1 MKTLA
6 ILTGPQGSGNHLWS
20 KIFSLHED
28 VYGWKS
34 LLDNYWEAH
43 RYSEP
48 FAACWREPDLL
59 SQFDFSTHNHFFT
72 SISVPLGIESKGT
85 KWCPDVKAFGLKA
98 TSLGLKV
105 KICVIGR
112 DQTILQNQQQRIRE
126 ESTIRHF
133 YDALTGIQEAFP
145 CPTFLSYELLYLY
158 KAEYLKSLDL
168 GFPIA
173 WYDKRLPKILELDA
187 NRKYIH
193 TVKTSPLDECNK
205 TGIPSPWNPN
215 IEEEKPIRQRDHA
228 FDEEGTNSTGGWDP
242 TDPRSYRHEIVTGQ
256 KIDEGCDCC

>member
-1 MKTLA
+1 MMKTLT

-48 FAACWREPDLL
+48 FAACWRDPELL
-59 SQFDFSTHNHFFT
+59 SQFDFSSHDHYFT
-72 SISVPLGIESKGT
+72 SISVPLGIQSKGT
-85 KWCPDVKAFGLKA
+85 KWCPDIKEFGLKA
-98 TSLGLKV
+98 QDLGMNV

-112 DQTILQNQQQRIRE
+112 DQTILKNQQTRIRE

-133 YDALTGIQEAFP
+133 YDALKGIQEAFP
-145 CPTFLSYELLYLY
+145 CPTYLSYELLYLY
-158 KAEYLKSLDL
+158 KQEYLKSLDL

-173 WYDKRLPKILELDA
+173 WYDKRVNEILEQDA
-187 NRKYIH
+187 NAKYINY
-193 TVKTSPLDECNK
+193 VKENPLDDGNK
-205 TGIPSPWNPN
+205 TGVPFPCNPN
-215 IEEEKPIRQRDHA
+215 IPDKPHYKDTDH
-228 FDEEGTNSTGGWDP
+228 
-242 TDPRSYRHEIVTGQ
+242 SY
-256 KIDEGCDCC
+256 DEGSRPCCQ

>member
-1 MKTLA
+1 MMKTLA

-28 VYGWKS
+28 VFGWKS

-48 FAACWREPDLL
+48 FAACWRDPELL
-59 SQFDFSTHNHFFT
+59 DQFDFSSHDHFFT

-85 KWCPDVKAFGLKA
+85 KWCPDIKGFGLKA
-98 TSLGLKV
+98 KSLGLKV

-112 DQTILQNQQQRIRE
+112 DQTILENQQKRIRE

-133 YDALTGIQEAFP
+133 YDALKGIQESFP

-158 KAEYLKSLDL
+158 KQEYLKSLNL

-173 WYDKRLPKILELDA
+173 WYDKRVNEILEQDA
-187 NRKYIH
+187 NAKYINY
-193 TVKTSPLDECNK
+193 VKENPLDDGNK
-205 TGIPSPWNPN
+205 TGIPFPWNPN
-215 IEEEKPIRQRDHA
+215 IPDKPHYKDTDH
-228 FDEEGTNSTGGWDP
+228 
-242 TDPRSYRHEIVTGQ
+242 SY
-256 KIDEGCDCC
+256 DEGSRPCCQ

>member
-1 MKTLA
+1 MMKTLA

-28 VYGWKS
+28 VFGWKS

-48 FAACWREPDLL
+48 FAACWRDPELL
-59 SQFDFSTHNHFFT
+59 SQFDFSTHDHYFT

-85 KWCPDVKAFGLKA
+85 KWCPDIKEFGLKA
-98 TSLGLKV
+98 QSLGMKV

-112 DQTILQNQQQRIRE
+112 DQTILKNQQTRIRE

-133 YDALTGIQEAFP
+133 YDALKGIQEAFP
-145 CPTFLSYELLYLY
+145 CPTYLSYELLYLY
-158 KAEYLKSLDL
+158 KQEYLKSLDL

-173 WYDKRLPKILELDA
+173 WYDKRVNEILEQDA
-187 NRKYIH
+187 NAKYINY
-193 TVKTSPLDECNK
+193 VKENPLDDGNK
-205 TGIPSPWNPN
+205 TGVPFSYNPN
-215 IEEEKPIRQRDHA
+215 IPDKPHYKDTDHA
-228 FDEEGTNSTGGWDP
+228 
-242 TDPRSYRHEIVTGQ
+242 Y
-256 KIDEGCDCC
+256 DEGSRPCCQ

>member
-1 MKTLA
+1 MMKTLA

-28 VYGWKS
+28 VFGWKS

-48 FAACWREPDLL
+48 FAACWRDPELL
-59 SQFDFSTHNHFFT
+59 SQFDFSSHDHYFT

-85 KWCPDVKAFGLKA
+85 KWCPDIKEFGLKA
-98 TSLGLKV
+98 QSLGMKV

-112 DQTILQNQQQRIRE
+112 DQTILKNQQKRIRE

-133 YDALTGIQEAFP
+133 YDALKGIQEAFP
-145 CPTFLSYELLYLY
+145 CPTYLSYELLYLY
-158 KAEYLKSLDL
+158 KQEYLKSLDL

-173 WYDKRLPKILELDA
+173 WYDKRVNDILERDA
-187 NRKYIH
+187 NAKYINY
-193 TVKTSPLDECNK
+193 VKENPLDDGNR
-205 TGIPSPWNPN
+205 TGVP
-215 IEEEKPIRQRDHA
+215 
-228 FDEEGTNSTGGWDP
+228 FLWDP
-242 TDPRSYRHEIVTGQ
+242 NHPDARKPLTKDTDHSY
-256 KIDEGCDCC
+256 DEGSSGNCCP

>member
-1 MKTLA
+1 MMKTLA

-28 VYGWKS
+28 VFGWKS

-48 FAACWREPDLL
+48 FAACWRNPELL
-59 SQFDFSTHNHFFT
+59 SQFDFSSHNHYFT

-85 KWCPDVKAFGLKA
+85 KWCPDIKAFGLKA
-98 TSLGLKV
+98 HSLGLNV

-112 DQTILQNQQQRIRE
+112 DQTILENQQKRIRE

-133 YDALTGIQEAFP
+133 YDALKGIQEAFP
-145 CPTFLSYELLYLY
+145 CPSFLSYELLYLY
-158 KAEYLKSLDL
+158 KQEYLKSLDL

-173 WYDKRLPKILELDA
+173 WYDKRVNEILERDA
-187 NRKYIH
+187 NAKYINY
-193 TVKTSPLDECNK
+193 VKENPLDDGNK
-205 TGIPSPWNPN
+205 TGVPFLWDPN
-215 IEEEKPIRQRDHA
+215 HPDANKPLTKDTDHA
-228 FDEEGTNSTGGWDP
+228 
-242 TDPRSYRHEIVTGQ
+242 Y
-256 KIDEGCDCC
+256 DEGSNGKCC

>member
-1 MKTLA
+1 MMKTLA

-28 VYGWKS
+28 VFGWKS

-48 FAACWREPDLL
+48 FAACWRNPELL
-59 SQFDFSTHNHFFT
+59 SQFDFSSHNHYFT

-85 KWCPDVKAFGLKA
+85 KWCPDIKAFGLKA
-98 TSLGLKV
+98 PSLGLNV

-112 DQTILQNQQQRIRE
+112 DQTILENQQKRIRE

-133 YDALTGIQEAFP
+133 YDALKGIQEAFP
-145 CPTFLSYELLYLY
+145 CPSFLSYELLYLY
-158 KAEYLKSLDL
+158 KQEYLKSLDL

-173 WYDKRLPKILELDA
+173 WYDKRVNEILERDA
-187 NRKYIH
+187 NAKYINY
-193 TVKTSPLDECNK
+193 VKENPLDDGNK
-205 TGIPSPWNPN
+205 TGVPFLWDPN
-215 IEEEKPIRQRDHA
+215 HPDANKPLTKDTDHA
-228 FDEEGTNSTGGWDP
+228 
-242 TDPRSYRHEIVTGQ
+242 Y
-256 KIDEGCDCC
+256 DEGSNGKCC

>member
-1 MKTLA
+1 MMKTLA

-28 VYGWKS
+28 VFGWKS

-48 FAACWREPDLL
+48 FAACWRDPELL
-59 SQFDFSTHNHFFT
+59 SQFDFSSHNHFFT

-85 KWCPDVKAFGLKA
+85 KWCPDIKEFGLKA
-98 TSLGLKV
+98 ERLGLKV

-112 DQTILQNQQQRIRE
+112 DQTILENQQKRIRE

-133 YDALTGIQEAFP
+133 YDALKGIQESFP

-158 KAEYLKSLDL
+158 KQEYLKSLNL
-168 GFPIA
+168 GFPVA
-173 WYDKRLPKILELDA
+173 WYDKRVNQILEHDA
-187 NRKYIH
+187 NAKYINY
-193 TVKTSPLDECNK
+193 VKENPLDDGNK
-205 TGIPSPWNPN
+205 TGIPFAWNPN
-215 IEEEKPIRQRDHA
+215 IADKPYYKETDHA
-228 FDEEGTNSTGGWDP
+228 
-242 TDPRSYRHEIVTGQ
+242 Y
-256 KIDEGCDCC
+256 DEGSRRCC

>member
-1 MKTLA
+1 MMKTLA

-28 VYGWKS
+28 VFGWKS

-48 FAACWREPDLL
+48 FAACWRDPELL
-59 SQFDFSTHNHFFT
+59 SQFDFSSHDHYFT

-85 KWCPDVKAFGLKA
+85 KWCPNIKEFGLKA
-98 TSLGLKV
+98 ESLGMKV

-112 DQTILQNQQQRIRE
+112 DQTILENQQKRIRE

-133 YDALTGIQEAFP
+133 YDALKEIQKAFP
-145 CPTFLSYELLYLY
+145 CPSFLSYELLYLY
-158 KAEYLKSLDL
+158 KQEYLKSLDL

-173 WYDKRLPKILELDA
+173 WYDKRVNQILEQDA
-187 NRKYIH
+187 NAKYINY
-193 TVKTSPLDECNK
+193 VKENPLDDGNK
-205 TGIPSPWNPN
+205 TGIPFPWNPN
-215 IEEEKPIRQRDHA
+215 IPDKPHYKDTDHA
-228 FDEEGTNSTGGWDP
+228 
-242 TDPRSYRHEIVTGQ
+242 Y
-256 KIDEGCDCC
+256 DEGSRPCCQ

>member
-1 MKTLA
+1 MMKTLA

-28 VYGWKS
+28 VFGWKS

-48 FAACWREPDLL
+48 FAACWRDPELL
-59 SQFDFSTHNHFFT
+59 SQFDFSTHDHYFT

-85 KWCPDVKAFGLKA
+85 KWCPDIKEFGLKA
-98 TSLGLKV
+98 QSLGMKV

-112 DQTILQNQQQRIRE
+112 DQKILKNQQTIIRE

-133 YDALTGIQEAFP
+133 YDALKGIQEAFP
-145 CPTFLSYELLYLY
+145 CPTYLSYELLYLY
-158 KAEYLKSLDL
+158 KQEYLKSLDL

-173 WYDKRLPKILELDA
+173 WYDKRVNEILEQDA
-187 NRKYIH
+187 NAKYINY
-193 TVKTSPLDECNK
+193 VKENPLDDGNK
-205 TGIPSPWNPN
+205 TGVPFPWNPN
-215 IEEEKPIRQRDHA
+215 ISDKPHYKDTDHA
-228 FDEEGTNSTGGWDP
+228 
-242 TDPRSYRHEIVTGQ
+242 Y
-256 KIDEGCDCC
+256 DEGSRPCCQ